1 MEQAEEVVEDKLC
14 ILRYR
19 MRMYPVSHLFSGNMD
34 QHDDK
39 IDKREQMLED
49 LLLSFRNLIRKFP
62 SLLAQEKTIELQNQI
77 TAMEQEFLVYK
88 DSFHSKIT
96 ELKSSL
102 IPSMHNL
109 SLSDS
114 FKVDQNAAIKK
125 VEAKLENIME
135 DLDKLSSKAT
145 KVEDWSTATDLAV
158 ERAMR
163 GNEKL
168 RNEFDRI
175 NTVRREV
182 KELMAEFDLHETRD
196 GLSVQEADLKLVD
209 VEEEVENTIRAVEE
223 QNDARELYS
232 LDEVKVDKI
241 KLPTFSGNADEDYEK
256 FKSDLFKGFAQ
267 NRVTQADKLDKLRE
281 CQ

>member
-1 MEQAEEVVEDKLC
+1 MKFDLNTILSSNPHLLQVFESIPTILKMEQAEEVVEDKLC
-14 ILRYR
+14 TLRYR
-19 MRMYPVSHLFSGNMD
+19 MRMYPVSPLFSGNMD

-114 FKVDQNAAIKK
+114 FKV
-125 VEAKLENIME
+125 
-135 DLDKLSSKAT
+135 
-145 KVEDWSTATDLAV
+145 
-158 ERAMR
+158 
-163 GNEKL
+163 
-168 RNEFDRI
+168 
-175 NTVRREV
+175 
-182 KELMAEFDLHETRD
+182 
-196 GLSVQEADLKLVD
+196 
-209 VEEEVENTIRAVEE
+209 E
-223 QNDARELYS
+223 QM
-232 LDEVKVDKI
+232 
-241 KLPTFSGNADEDYEK
+241 
-256 FKSDLFKGFAQ
+256 Q
-267 NRVTQADKLDKLRE
+267 Q
-281 CQ
+281 